1 MDNEKLLKERNEKLA
16 RFAGFCIH
24 KMENSVNNP
33 QLFSCADCGEVEGFF
48 GIEYPDFEKVDEC
61 LKWLL
66 PKIEGLAGVYL
77 YLTTDSGYWWIVGI
91 EAVNYEGN
99 TLAEAIEKYVDWVK
113 ENEEC

>member
-48 GIEYPDFEKVDEC
+48 GIEYPDFEKIDEC
-61 LKWLL
+61 IKWLL
-66 PKIEGLAGVYL
+66 PKI
-77 YLTTDSGYWWIVGI
+77 
-91 EAVNYEGN
+91 
-99 TLAEAIEKYVDWVK
+99 K
-113 ENEEC
+113 ELE